1 MMNMVELQHISKSFG
16 AVQALADASIQLV
29 GGQTHVLLGENGAGK
44 TTLMRI
50 LYGMMRPDSGKILM
64 NDKEVHFKHNRDAI
78 TCGIGMVHQHFML
91 VENMTVYENVAV
103 GFEDEAGLKLDKCK
117 IIHKIKELA
126 QELRFDIDPLA
137 MVCDLTVGEKQR
149 IEILKTIY
157 RHSKIIILDE
167 PTAVLTPQEVDV
179 LFEIIE
185 ILKAQGTS
193 IVMITHKL
201 KECLKIAD
209 RISVMRDGRMIS
221 TNMENRDLTPQIL
234 ADLMVG
240 RNVPLN
246 YTQRSEIVSKE
257 IAVKVENL
265 SYTSDGKKVLDNI
278 QFHIA
283 RGEIVGVAGIE
294 GNGQRELQE
303 ALSGN
308 LQPDTMDLYL
318 YGEKVAGDTRTM
330 IDRGI
335 ALVPEDRLSTGLV
348 PSLSICENVVL
359 GYHRAKKF
367 ATKYGYLRMKAWKQF
382 AKEAIEKFAV
392 KAPSFNV
399 PIGSLSGGNQQKVII
414 ARVLS
419 REPRFA
425 IFAQPTRGVDI
436 GAIHNI
442 HSRIFEYRDKGNAAL
457 VISADLDE
465 VRALAD
471 HLIVMYEGKIVADGK
486 SDNFTELELGMLML
500 TGKLEKESDEHE

>member
-1 MMNMVELQHISKSFG
+1 MNMVELQHISKSFG
-16 AVQALADASIQLV
+16 AVKALTDASIQLA

-50 LYGMMRPDSGKILM
+50 LYGMMRPDSGKILI
-64 NDKEVHFKHNRDAI
+64 NNNEVHFKHNRDAI
-78 TCGIGMVHQHFML
+78 ACGIGMVHQHFML

-103 GFEDEAGLKLDKCK
+103 GFEDETGLTLDKCK
-117 IIHKIKELA
+117 IISKINELA
-126 QELRFDIDPLA
+126 QKLKFDIDPLA

-157 RHSKIIILDE
+157 RQSKIIILDE

-179 LFEIIE
+179 LFEIID

-221 TNMENRDLTPQIL
+221 TNMENRDLTQQLL

-240 RNVPLN
+240 RNIPLN
-246 YTQRSEIVSKE
+246 YTQRSEIISGE

-265 SYTSDGKKVLDNI
+265 NYTVNGKKVLDNVNFNI
-278 QFHIA
+278 LK
-283 RGEIVGVAGIE
+283 GEILGVAGIE

-308 LQPDTMDLYL
+308 LKPDTMDLYL
-318 YGEKVAGDTRTM
+318 YDKKVSGDTRAM
-330 IDRGI
+330 IDKGI

-348 PSLSICENVVL
+348 PCLSICDNVVL
-359 GYHRAKKF
+359 GYHRTGIF
-367 ATKYGYLRMKAWKQF
+367 ATKLGFLRLKQWKQF
-382 AKEAIEKFAV
+382 AKEAIEKFAI
-392 KAPSFNV
+392 KAPSFHA

-419 REPRFA
+419 RDPRFA

-465 VRALAD
+465 VRALSD

-486 SDNFTELELGMLML
+486 SNDFTELELGMLML
-500 TGKLEKESDEHE
+500 TGKLEKEGSKS